1 MEKIKIETRDR
12 YEDRLSL
19 RSAITK
25 SMAEATVRIFFK
37 SSVLKSVESKN
48 KTKAAAIKPQNS
60 MDFLL
65 ENRLILPPPFLKL
78 NPGFGVPGSPTTV
91 N

>member
-1 MEKIKIETRDR
+1 
-12 YEDRLSL
+12 
-19 RSAITK
+19 
-25 SMAEATVRIFFK
+25 MAEATIRIFFK
-37 SSVLKSVESKN
+37 SCVLKSVESKN

-65 ENRLILPPPFLKL
+65 ENRLILTPPFLKL
-78 NPGFGVPGSPTTV
+78 NPGFGVPGSAATV